1 MVLPAVGWGVFLI
14 GTRLAASKA
23 GQAAAKYV
31 VRKLGGK
38 AAQQLG
44 NPVSSHR
51 TLNAAKNSMK
61 KFTNA
66 AGRASDKSKYGT
78 AVAAYDLSSP
88 EAIELAKEG
97 GRAAKKYGPDFI
109 KTAMKN
115 KKKIDAMVRKAKYK
129 RGGYATKKN
138 KRTKKRRK

>member
-1 MVLPAVGWGVFLI
+1 MVLPAVGWGVFLL

-38 AAQQLG
+38 AAQKLG
-44 NPVSSHR
+44 NPVSSHKS
-51 TLNAAKNSMK
+51 LDAAKNSMQ

-78 AVAAYDLSSP
+78 AVAAYDLS
-88 EAIELAKEG
+88 ELAKEG

-115 KKKIDAMVRKAKYK
+115 KKKII
-129 RGGYATKKN
+129 
-138 KRTKKRRK
+138 

>member
-1 MVLPAVGWGVFLI
+1 MVLPAVGWGVFLL

-23 GQAAAKYV
+23 GKAAAKYV

-38 AAQQLG
+38 AAQKLG

-51 TLNAAKNSMK
+51 TLNAAKNAMQK
-61 KFTNA
+61 A
-66 AGRASDKSKYGT
+66 AGASDKRKYGT
-78 AVAAYDLSSP
+78 TVAAYDLSHP
-88 EAIELAKEG
+88 ETIELVKEG

-109 KTAMKN
+109 KTAMKD

-129 RGGYATKKN
+129 RGGYATTKN
-138 KRTKKRRK
+138 NRTKKRRK